1 MSWVNTKV
9 KLFTFDLY
17 HLRVDGF
24 LQIWTSRLS
33 AEVKLYKAQENKV
46 WQKVKASG
54 MTGRMHSYHS
64 IIWSDI
70 TCTRSGL
77 LQESVPVGGGGGGGH
92 SEPPAPPPPP
102 APAPPPP
109 PGLTNMESM
118 SGGASVLGPYSS
130 SSSVLLH
137 LDMEE
142 LQETDLNKNI
152 FTSYFTKL

>member
-1 MSWVNTKV
+1 MSQVNTKV
-9 KLFTFDLY
+9 KLFSSDLY
-17 HLRVDGF
+17 HRRSQSWWLF
-24 LQIWTSRLS
+24 ANMNKQIKCRSE
-33 AEVKLYKAQENKV
+33 AKAQENQF

-54 MTGRMHSYHS
+54 VTGRMHSYHS
-64 IIWSDI
+64 IIIIWSDI

-92 SEPPAPPPPP
+92 SEPPAPP
-102 APAPPPP
+102 APPPP
-109 PGLTNMESM
+109 PGLTNMESI

-152 FTSYFTKL
+152 FTSYLTKL

>member
-1 MSWVNTKV
+1 MSRVNTKV

-17 HLRVDGF
+17 HLTVDGF
-24 LQIWTSRLS
+24 LQTWTSRLS
-33 AEVKLYKAQENKV
+33 AEVKLYKAQENQV

-54 MTGRMHSYHS
+54 MTGWMHSYHS
-64 IIWSDI
+64 IIIIWSDI

-77 LQESVPVGGGGGGGH
+77 LQERVPVGGGGGGGH
-92 SEPPAPPPPP
+92 SEPPAPPPP
-102 APAPPPP
+102 APP